1 MVLFKVVGH
10 VVLSPG
16 RYLDLIAHIQSPS
29 LLFLD
34 MCSFFF
40 FKFQHLLS
48 DSKDIELHFNKY
60 SQTNNGG
67 KRYKT
72 VPKVESVYT
81 C

>member
-40 FKFQHLLS
+40 LS
-48 DSKDIELHFNKY
+48 SNIY
-60 SQTNNGG
+60 YQIQ
-67 KRYKT
+67 KT
-72 VPKVESVYT
+72 
-81 C
+81 

>member
-16 RYLDLIAHIQSPS
+16 WYLDLIAHIQSPS

-40 FKFQHLLS
+40 FLS
-48 DSKDIELHFNKY
+48 SNIY
-60 SQTNNGG
+60 YQIQ
-67 KRYKT
+67 
-72 VPKVESVYT
+72 
-81 C
+81 